1 MPSTP
6 TVYQEKGMKLRIGF
20 ALLSA
25 GLALPAI
32 ASAQTPP
39 ATQGVLTIYRETV
52 KPGKDAAHTKS
63 ETAWSRAQEMA
74 KSQSHFVAMTA
85 MTGPNE
91 VWFVS
96 GYGSLAEMQKVNEAN
111 DANAA
116 VTAANDKYGP
126 AESEFLQD
134 GRQINLIE
142 RPDLSYSTGR
152 PIWEMRFLTAQ
163 RILVRP
169 GHNAEFVEAR
179 TAIKAAHEKAK
190 LPDGYA
196 IYQVTSGMP
205 GGTYYLFAARKSL
218 SELDDNTKVHSDP
231 AYQAALGADWTKRN
245 AALVAAYE
253 TSTETDVFSMNPAM
267 SSAPP
272 DWIKADTYWKPKAP
286 PAKKAP

>member
-1 MPSTP
+1 MPETP
-6 TVYQEKGMKLRIGF
+6 LFTKETGMKLRIGF

-39 ATQGVLTIYRETV
+39 ATQGVLTIFRETV

-63 ETAWSRAQEMA
+63 ETAWSRAVEMA

-111 DANAA
+111 AA
-116 VTAANDKYGP
+116 VTAVNEKYGA
-126 AESEFLQD
+126 AESDYLQD
-134 GRQINLIE
+134 GRQINLIS

-169 GHNAEFVEAR
+169 GHTAEFVEAR

-190 LPDGYA
+190 LSDGYA

-205 GGTYYLFAARKSL
+205 GGTYYLFSARKSL
-218 SELDDNTKVHSDP
+218 AELDDNTKTHSDP
-231 AYQAALGADWTKRN
+231 AYQAALGPDWVKRN
-245 AALVAAYE
+245 DALVQGYMA
-253 TSTETDVFSMNPAM
+253 STESDIFAMSPAM
-267 SSAPP
+267 SSAPAE
-272 DWIKADTYWKPKAP
+272 WIKADAYWKPKAP
-286 PAKKAP
+286 AKKAP

>member
-1 MPSTP
+1 
-6 TVYQEKGMKLRIGF
+6 MKHRIGF

-25 GLALPAI
+25 GLVLPAI
-32 ASAQTPP
+32 AGAQTMAASP
-39 ATQGVLTIYRETV
+39 QILTVFRETV

-74 KSQSHFVAMTA
+74 KSQSHFIAMTA

-96 GYGSLAEMQKVNEAN
+96 SYSSLAEMQKVNEAN
-111 DANAA
+111 DASAA
-116 VTAANDKYGP
+116 VTAVNDKYDP
-126 AESEFLQD
+126 PEAEYLQD
-134 GRQINLIE
+134 GRQMILT
-142 RPDLSYSTGR
+142 RRDDLSYSTST
-152 PIWEMRFLTAQ
+152 PITAMRFLTAQ

-169 GHNAEFVEAR
+169 GHTAEFEEAR
-179 TAIKAAHEKAK
+179 LAIKAAHEKAK

-205 GGTYYLFAARKSL
+205 GGTFYLLSARKSL
-218 SELDDNTKVHSDP
+218 AELDDNAKTHGNP
-231 AYQAALGADWTKRN
+231 AYTAALGADWAKRN
-245 AALVAAYE
+245 AALVQGYL
-253 TSTETDVFSMNPAM
+253 TSTETDIFSMNPAM

-272 DWIKADTYWKPKAP
+272 EWIAADSYWKPKAP

>member
-1 MPSTP
+1 
-6 TVYQEKGMKLRIGF
+6 MKLRIGF

-32 ASAQTPP
+32 ASAQTPL
-39 ATQGVLTIYRETV
+39 ATQGTLTIYRETV

-63 ETAWSRAQEMA
+63 ETAWSRAVEMA

-111 DANAA
+111 DANAG
-116 VTAANDKYGP
+116 VTAVNERYGA
-126 AESEFLQD
+126 AESDFLQD
-134 GRQINLIE
+134 GRQVNLVS
-142 RPDLSYSTGR
+142 RPDLSYSSGR

-169 GHNAEFVEAR
+169 GHAAEFVEAR
-179 TAIKAAHEKAK
+179 TAVKAAHEKAK

-196 IYQVTSGMP
+196 VYQVTSGMP
-205 GGTYYLFAARKSL
+205 AGTFYVLSNRKSL
-218 SELDDNTKVHSDP
+218 TELDDNAKTHNDP
-231 AYQAALGADWTKRN
+231 AYLAALGADWAKRN
-245 AALVAAYE
+245 AALVQAFE
-253 TSTETDVFSMNPAM
+253 TSTETDIFAMNPAM
-267 SSAPP
+267 SSAPKE
-272 DWIKADTYWKPKAP
+272 WIAADPYWKPKAP
-286 PAKKAP
+286 AKKAP